1 MNGKRLLY
9 TTVYLSLIVQIVTG
23 LVTIK
28 GLFYE
33 LSEKDAILREILGLE
48 TVVQFIEAMF
58 YFYMILAFNTIK
70 TGTVAAR
77 RYTDWVITTPIMIL
91 STIMFMNYKVN
102 KDKIITMTSF
112 IKDNFKNIALLFL
125 FNFLMLVSG
134 FLGEI
139 KKISKN
145 ISIPVGFVF
154 FAITFYIM
162 KGYVGN
168 EDINKK
174 IYTFMLLVWA
184 LYGVAAMLPTISKNI
199 SYNILDI
206 ISKNFYG
213 LFIFYKVKE
222 IASRRI

>member
-1 MNGKRLLY
+1 MDGKKLLY
-9 TTVYLSLIVQIVTG
+9 KTVYLSLIVQIVTG
-23 LVTIK
+23 LITIK

-33 LSEKDAILREILGLE
+33 LPEKHVVLTEILTLE

-102 KDKIITMTSF
+102 KDKIITTTSF
-112 IKDNFKNIALLFL
+112 IKDNLKNIVLLFL

-139 KKISKN
+139 KKISKTV
-145 ISIPVGFVF
+145 SIPVGFVF

-162 KGYVGN
+162 KDYVGN

-213 LFIFYKVKE
+213 LFIFYKVKLLL
-222 IASRRI
+222 